1 MKKLLTIAVAVLC
14 AAFTAAAQDMAEAT
28 QTAQAAN
35 EALTSGDN
43 ATALNQFKAALEMAE
58 LCGGEGMELVET
70 CKGIIPKILMSMSKG
85 EIKAGN
91 FDGGLAKL
99 KETISAATEYGDND
113 LAEEA
118 KEMVSQVIN
127 QKAASLLNNKDFAG
141 AVEAYK
147 GILES
152 NPTDGM
158 AALRLGMAQDKLG
171 NAEAAIE
178 AYKTAMEN
186 GQDKN
191 ARKQLSTIFL
201 KQAQAA
207 LKGGKFKEAL
217 AAAEQSSEYL
227 ESANAFKLA
236 ASAATKLGDKDKS
249 IDLYEK
255 YLGIAPNASDANGI
269 ICTLAVLYQ
278 QMGNKDKAVEYY
290 EKILTD
296 PKFGATAKAQLAALK
311 K

>member
-14 AAFTAAAQDMAEAT
+14 AAFTAAAQDMSEAT
-28 QTAQAAN
+28 ETAKAAN
-35 EALTSGDN
+35 EALMNGDN
-43 ATALNQFKAALEMAE
+43 AAALTQFKSALEMAE

-70 CKGIIPKILMSMSKG
+70 CKGIIPKILMSISKAQL
-85 EIKAGN
+85 KAKDYEGAI
-91 FDGGLAKL
+91 AKL
-99 KETISAATEYGDND
+99 KETAEAATQYGDND
-113 LAEEA
+113 LASEA
-118 KEMVSQVIN
+118 TEMIGQAVK
-127 QKAASLLNNKDFAG
+127 QKAAEFLNTKDYAG

-147 GILES
+147 NIVAE

-158 AALRLGMAQDKLG
+158 SLLRLGMAQDKLG
-171 NAEAAIE
+171 NVEEAIN
-178 AYKTAMEN
+178 AYKAAMEN

-191 ARKQLSTIFL
+191 AGKQLSVIFL
-201 KQAQAA
+201 KQATAA
-207 LKGGKFKEAL
+207 LKGGKIKEAL
-217 AAAEQSSEYL
+217 SFAEESNSYV
-227 ESANAFKLA
+227 ESANAYKIA

-255 YLGIAPNASDANGI
+255 YLGIAPNAADANGI